1 MLAIADMV
9 TGWLKVMQEEDE
21 LDNRNRAGNTIRSAI
36 RRGAFEAHQGV
47 TGRWMAKE
55 QAFTPWLEEPTHHRG
70 GRPRKPL
77 PLEEDGAMME
87 GAASKPV
94 AIIREIKD
102 EE

>member
-9 TGWLKVMQEEDE
+9 TGWLKYVGEQDTRT
-21 LDNRNRAGNTIRSAI
+21 NRTRAGDTIRSAI

-87 GAASKPV
+87 GESLAPSSATLSPETP
-94 AIIREIKD
+94 A
-102 EE
+102 